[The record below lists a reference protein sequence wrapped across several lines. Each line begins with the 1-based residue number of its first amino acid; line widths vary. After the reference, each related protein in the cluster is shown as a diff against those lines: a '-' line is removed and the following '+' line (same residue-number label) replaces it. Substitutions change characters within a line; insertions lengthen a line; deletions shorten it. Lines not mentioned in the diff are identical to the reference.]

1 MHQPPVRFTY
11 RLLSYLISTIIAGQ
25 PLLPAVGAVITPQN
39 GAGMDKAANGVPVVN
54 IATPNGAGISH
65 NRFTDYNVGKEGL
78 ILNNATGKL
87 NPTQL
92 GGLIQNNPNLK
103 AGGEAKG
110 IINEVTGGNRSLL
123 QGYTEVAGKA
133 ANVMVANPYG
143 ITCDG
148 CGFINTP
155 HATLTTGRPVMNAD
169 GSLQALEV
177 TEGSI
182 TINGAGLDGTRSDAV
197 SIIAR
202 ATEVNAALHAK
213 DLTVTAGANRITADG
228 RVSALKGEGD
238 VPKVAVDT
246 GALGGMY
253 ARRIHLTSTESGVGV
268 NLGNL
273 YARDGDIILSSA
285 GKLVLKNSLA
295 GGNTTVTGTDVSL
308 SGDNKAGG
316 NLSVTGTTGLTL
328 NQPRLVT
335 DKNLVLS
342 SSGQIVQNGG
352 ELTAGQNAM
361 LSAQHLN
368 QTSGTVNA
376 AENVTLTTTNDT
388 TLKGRSI
395 AGKTLT
401 VSSGSLNNGGTL
413 VAGRDATVK
422 TGTFSNT
429 GTVQGNGLKVT
440 ATDLTS
446 TGSIKSG
453 STLDISARNAT
464 LSGDAGAK
472 DSARV
477 TVSGTL
483 ENRGRLVSDDVLT
496 LSATQINNSG
506 TLSGAKELVASADT
520 LTTTEKSVTN
530 SDGNLM
536 LDSASSTLAG
546 ETSAGGTVSVKG
558 NSLKTTT
565 TAQTQGNSVS
575 VDVQNAQLDG
585 TQAARDI
592 LTLNASEKLT
602 HSGKSSAP
610 SLSLSAPELTSSG
623 VLVGSALNTQSQ
635 TLTNSGLLQGEAS
648 LTVNTQRLDNQQNGT
663 LYSAADLTLDIPDI
677 RNSGLIT
684 GDNGLMLNAVSL
696 SNPGKIIADT
706 LSVRATTLDGDG
718 LLQGAGALA
727 LAGDTLSQGSHGR
740 WLTADDLSLRG
751 KTLNTAGTTQGQN
764 ITVQADR
771 WANSGSV
778 LATGNLT
785 ASATGQL
792 TSTGDI
798 MSQGDTTLKAATTDN
813 RGSLLSAGTLSLDG
827 NSLDNSGTVQ
837 GDHVTIRQ
845 NSVTN
850 SGTLTGIAALTL
862 AARMVSPQP
871 ALMNNGG
878 SLLTSGDLTITA
890 GSLVN
895 SGAIQAAD
903 SLTARLTGELV
914 STAGSKVTSNGE
926 MALSALNL
934 SNSGQWIAKNLTLK
948 ANSLTSAGDIT
959 GVDTLTLTVNQTLNN
974 QANGKL
980 LSAGVLTLKADSVTN
995 DGQLQG
1001 NATTITAGQL
1011 TNGGHLQGETLT
1023 LAASGGVNN
1032 RFGGVLM
1039 SRNALNVSTATLS
1052 NQGTIQG
1059 GGGVSLN
1066 VTDRL
1071 QNDGKILSGS
1081 NLTLTAQV
1089 LANTGSGLVQAATL
1103 LLDVVNTVN
1112 GGRVLATGSA
1122 DVKGT
1127 TLNNTG
1133 TLQGADLL
1141 VNYHTFSNSG
1151 TLLGTSGLGVKGSSL
1166 LQHGTGR
1173 LYSAGNLLL
1182 DAQDFSGQGQVVATG
1197 DVTLKLI
1204 AALTN
1209 HGTLAV
1215 GKTLSVTSQNA
1226 ITNGGV
1232 MQGDAMVLGAGEAF
1246 TNNGMLTAGK
1256 GNSVF
1261 SAQRLFLNAPGS
1273 LQAGGDVSLN
1283 SRSDITISGFTGT
1296 AGSLTMNVAGTLLN
1310 SALIYAGNNLKLF
1323 TDRLH
1328 NQHGDILAGNSLWVQ
1343 KDASGGANTEII
1355 NTSGNIETHQG
1366 DIVVRTGHLLNQRE
1380 GFSATTTTRTNPSSI
1395 QGMGNAL
1402 VDIPLSLLPDGSY
1415 GYFTR
1420 EVENQHGTPCN
1431 GHGACNITMDTLY
1444 YYAPFAD
1451 SATQRFLSSQNITTV
1466 TGADNPAGRIASG
1479 RNLSAEAERLE
1490 NRASFILANGDIA
1503 LSGRELSNQSWQT
1516 GTENEYLVYRYDPK
1530 TFYGSYAT
1538 GSLDKLPLLSPEFE
1552 NNTIRFSLDGR
1563 EKDYTP
1569 GKTYYSVIQAG
1580 GDVKTRFTSS
1590 INNGTTTAHAGSV
1603 SPVVSAPV
1611 LNTLSQQTGG
1621 DSLTQTALQ
1630 QYEPVVV
1637 GSPQWHDELAGALK
1651 NIAGGSPLTGQTGIS
1666 DDWPLPSGN
1675 NGYLVPS
1682 TDPDSPYLITVNP
1695 KLDGL
1700 GQVDSHLFAGL
1711 YELLGAKPGQA
1722 PRETAPSYTDEK
1734 QFLGSSYFLDRLGL
1748 KPEKDYRFL
1757 GDAVFDTRY
1766 VSNAVL
1772 SRTGSRYLNGLGS
1785 DTEQMRYLMDNA
1797 ARQQK
1802 GLGLEFGVALTAEQI
1817 AQLDGSILWWES
1829 ATINGQTVMV
1839 PKLYLSPEDITL
1851 HNGSVISGNNVQLA
1865 GGNIT
1870 NSGSSINAQNGLS
1883 LDSTGYID
1891 NLNAGLISAGG
1902 SLDLSAIGDISNISS
1917 VISGKTVQ
1925 LESVSGNISNI
1936 TRRQQWNA
1944 GSDSRYGGVH
1954 LSGTDTGPVAT
1965 IKGTDS
1971 LSLDAGK
1978 NIDITGATVS
1988 SGGTLGMSAG
1998 NDINIAANLISG
2010 SKSQS
2015 GFWHTDDN
2023 SASSTTSQGS
2033 SISAGGNLAMA
2044 AGHNLDVT
2052 ASSVSAGHSALL
2064 SAGNDLSL
2072 NAVRES
2078 KNSRNGRSE
2087 SHESHAAVS
2096 TVTAGD
2102 NFLLVAG
2109 RDIASQAAGMA
2120 AENNVVIRGGRD
2132 VNLVAESA
2140 GAGDSYTSKKKKEIN
2155 ETVRQ
2160 QGTEIASG
2168 GDTTVNAGRDITA
2181 VASSVTA
2188 TGNISVN
2195 AGRDVALTTATESD
2209 YHYLET
2215 KKKSGGFLSK
2225 KTTRTISE
2233 DSATRE
2239 AGSLLSGNRV
2249 TVNAGDNLTVEG
2261 SDVVADRDVSL
2272 AAGNHVDVLAAT
2284 STDTS
2289 WRFKETKKSG
2299 LMGTGGI
2306 GFTIGSS
2313 KTTHDRREAGTT
2325 QSQSASTIG
2334 STAGNVSITAGKQA
2348 HISGSDVI
2356 ANRDISITG
2365 DSVVVDPGHDRRTV
2379 DEKFEQKKSGLTVA
2393 LSGTVGSAINNA
2405 VTSAQETKESS
2416 DSRLKALQA
2425 TKTALSGVQAGQAAT
2440 MASATGDP
2448 NAMGVSLSLTTQ
2460 KSKSQQHSESD
2471 TVSGSTLNAGN
2482 NLSVVATGKNRGDN
2496 RGDIVI
2502 AGSQLKVGGNT
2513 SLDAAN
2519 DILLSGAANTQKTTG
2534 RNSSSGGGVGV
2545 SIGAGGN
2552 GAGISVFAGV
2562 NAAKGS
2568 EKGNGTEWTET
2579 TTDSGKT
2586 VTINSGRDT
2595 VLNGAQVNGNRIIAD
2610 VGHDLLISSQQDTS
2624 KYDSKQTSVA
2634 AGGSFTFGSMT
2645 GSGYIAASRDKM
2657 KSRFDSVAEQ
2667 TGMFAGDGGFDITV
2681 GRHTQL
2687 DGAVIASTATPD
2699 KNHLDTGTLGFSDL
2713 HNEADYKV
2721 SHSGIS
2727 LSGGGSFGDKF
2738 QGNMPG
2744 GMISAGGHSGH
2755 AEGTT
2760 QAAVAEGTITIRDRD
2775 NQKQNL
2781 ANLSRDPA
2789 HANDSI
2795 SPIFDKEKEQRRL
2808 QTVGLISDIGSQ
2820 VADIARTQGELNA
2833 LKAAQDKYGPVP
2845 ADATEEQRQAYLAK
2859 LRDTPEYKKEQEKYG
2874 TGSDMQRGIQAA
2886 TAALQGLV
2894 GGNMAGALAG
2904 ASAPELANIIG
2915 HHAGIDDN
2923 TAAKAIAHAILGG
2936 VTAALQGNSAA
2947 AGAIGAGTGEVIAS
2961 AIAKSLYPGVDPSK
2975 LTEDQKQT
2983 VSTLATLSAGMA
2995 GGIASGDV
3003 AGAAAGAG
3011 AGKNVVENNALSLVA
3026 RGCAVAAPC
3035 RTKVAEQLLEIGAKA
3050 GMAGLAG
3057 AAVKDMA
3064 DRMTSDELEH
3074 LITLQMMGNDEITTK
3089 YLSSL
3094 HDKYGSGAA
3103 SNPNIGKDLTDA
3115 EKVELGGSGSGTGT
3129 PPPSEND
3136 PKQQNEKT
3144 VDKLNQK
3151 QESAIKKIDNTIKNA
3166 LKDHDIIG
3174 TLKDMDGK
3182 PVPKE
3187 NGGYWDHMQEMQNTL
3202 RGLRNHADTLKNVNN
3217 PEAQAAYGRATDA
3230 INKIESALKGYG
3242 I

>member
-1 MHQPPVRFTY
+1 MHQPPVRFPY

-25 PLLPAVGAVITPQN
+25 PLLPAVGAVITPQI

-155 HATLTTGRPVMNAD
+155 RATLTTGRPVMNAD

-273 YARDGDIILSSA
+273 YAREGDIILSSS

-328 NQPRLVT
+328 NQSRLVT

-368 QTSGTVNA
+368 QTSGAVNA
-376 AENVTLTTTNDT
+376 AENVTLTTTGGI
-388 TLKGRSI
+388 TLKGRSV

-413 VAGRDATVK
+413 GAGRDATVK

-429 GTVQGNGLKVT
+429 GAVQGNGLKVT

-536 LDSASSTLAG
+536 LNSASSTLAG

-623 VLVGSALNTQSQ
+623 VLVASALNTQSQ

-684 GDNGLMLNAVSL
+684 GDNGLTLNTASL
-696 SNPGKIIADT
+696 SNPGKITADT
-706 LSVRATTLDGDG
+706 LNVRATTLDGDG
-718 LLQGAGALA
+718 LLQGAAALA
-727 LAGDTLSQGSHGR
+727 LAGDTLSQGRHGR
-740 WLTADDLSLRG
+740 WLTAGDLSLRG

-764 ITVQADR
+764 LTVQADR
-771 WANSGSV
+771 WANRGSV

-798 MSQGDTTLKAATTDN
+798 MSQGDTTLNAATTDN

-837 GDHVTIRQ
+837 GNHVTLHHRSTDNSGTVTGLSGLTLHSADGLTNSGALLSQ
-845 NSVTN
+845 NSLVLSAGDVTN
-850 SGTLTGIAALTL
+850 SGRIQGQNITLDASSLTSSGAVQSALDLALTL
-862 AARMVSPQP
+862 
-871 ALMNNGG
+871 
-878 SLLTSGDLTITA
+878 SGDVIAATGSKITA
-890 GSLVN
+890 LG
-895 SGAIQAAD
+895 D
-903 SLTARLTGELV
+903 ARLSG
-914 STAGSKVTSNGE
+914 KVLGNQGLISAKTLEVNGD
-926 MALSALNL
+926 SL
-934 SNSGQWIAKNLTLK
+934 SNSGEISGV
-948 ANSLTSAGDIT
+948 NSLNVTLSGNLQQHGKMLTGGALNVNARDIS
-959 GVDTLTLTVNQTLNN
+959 N
-974 QANGKL
+974 
-980 LSAGVLTLKADSVTN
+980 S
-995 DGQLQG
+995 GQLQG
-1001 NATTITAGQL
+1001 ADNRITASSLANSGRV
-1011 TNGGHLQGETLT
+1011 QGESGLTLT
-1023 LAASGGVNN
+1023 LLNALTNQTS
-1032 RFGGVLM
+1032 GVLL
-1039 SRNALNVSTATLS
+1039 SQNVSALS
-1052 NQGTIQG
+1052 APVLTNDGTIQG
-1059 GGGVSLN
+1059 NGKTTLSAATQAHN
-1066 VTDRL
+1066 S
-1071 QNDGKILSGS
+1071 GKILSGGELTFTTPDYS
-1081 NLTLTAQV
+1081 GSGWLQATDLLLNVAKLAGNGTVMAANQATLTGNS
-1089 LANTGSGLVQAATL
+1089 LTNRGLFQAAQL
-1103 LLDVVNTVN
+1103 NVNTQ
-1112 GGRVLATGSA
+1112 TI
-1122 DVKGT
+1122 T
-1127 TLNNTG
+1127 
-1133 TLQGADLL
+1133 
-1141 VNYHTFSNSG
+1141 NSG
-1151 TLLGTSGLGVKGSSL
+1151 TLLGNQGLTIKGNNLNNAGGKVFSGGDMLAEMVSL
-1166 LQHGTGR
+1166 SGAGQLVA
-1173 LYSAGNLLL
+1173 LGNL
-1182 DAQDFSGQGQVVATG
+1182 
-1197 DVTLKLI
+1197 TLKLTRGLTAQGVI
-1204 AALTN
+1204 AAN
-1209 HGTLAV
+1209 
-1215 GKTLSVTSQNA
+1215 KQLSVSSQGD
-1226 ITNGGV
+1226 ITNGATL
-1232 MQGDAMVLGAGEAF
+1232 QGNGITLNAAGRL
-1246 TNNGMLTAGK
+1246 TNNGQLTAGN
-1256 GNSVF
+1256 GTTALSG
-1261 SAQRLFLNAPGS
+1261 SGIAMNASGS
-1273 LQAGGDVSLN
+1273 LQAGGDVSLT
-1283 SRSDITISGFTGT
+1283 SRGDITLDAFTGT
-1296 AGSLTMNVAGTLLN
+1296 TGSLMLTAAGAVINTALL
-1310 SALIYAGNNLKLF
+1310 YAGNNLSLF
-1323 TDRLH
+1323 ASTIRNH
-1328 NQHGDILAGNSLWVQ
+1328 HGDMLAGDSLVMQ
-1343 KDASGGANTEII
+1343 KDVSGAANAEVI
-1355 NTSGNIETHQG
+1355 NTSGNIETTRG
-1366 DIVVRTGHLLNQRE
+1366 DITIRTGHLLNQRE
-1380 GFSATTTTRTNPSSI
+1380 GINETKSYIPVENVAVPDGANSVSVRVGDLGEDGWGYYVKSWSGTAGGGFDAWAVPTEKGATRKFLTGTTRVDVGATGGDARISA
-1395 QGMGNAL
+1395 GNN
-1402 VDIPLSLLPDGSY
+1402 LLIDADKLDNTGS
-1415 GYFTR
+1415 
-1420 EVENQHGTPCN
+1420 H
-1431 GHGACNITMDTLY
+1431 L
-1444 YYAPFAD
+1444 
-1451 SATQRFLSSQNITTV
+1451 L
-1466 TGADNPAGRIASG
+1466 ASG
-1479 RNLSAEAERLE
+1479 FVS
-1490 NRASFILANGDIA
+1490 
-1503 LSGRELSNQSWQT
+1503 LSGSQLNNQSFFGYTQD
-1516 GTENEYLVYRYDPK
+1516 EYNVYRYYGKLAMIPNDGHLQYGDASADDRV
-1530 TFYGSYAT
+1530 TFTLSGAPEYVTRDT
-1538 GSLDKLPLLSPEFE
+1538 GQAL
-1552 NNTIRFSLDGR
+1552 RA
-1563 EKDYTP
+1563 
-1569 GKTYYSVIQAG
+1569 VIQAG
-1580 GDVKTRFTSS
+1580 KNVTAVFSSDISNTS
-1590 INNGTTTAHAGSV
+1590 TTSNAGRIT
-1603 SPVVSAPV
+1603 
-1611 LNTLSQQTGG
+1611 NTLAAPEINTP
-1621 DSLTQTALQ
+1621 A
-1630 QYEPVVV
+1630 E
-1637 GSPQWHDELAGALK
+1637 K
-1651 NIAGGSPLTGQTGIS
+1651 NISPGMAQLAPDGTEMLTVTAPDWTDTITRLTIGSGTDLASGIVEGNY
-1666 DDWPLPSGN
+1666 PLPSGN
-1675 NGYLVPS
+1675 NGYFVPS
-1682 TDPDSPYLITVNP
+1682 ADPDSPYLITVNP

-1700 GQVDSHLFAGL
+1700 GKVDSSLFAGL
-1711 YELLGAKPGQA
+1711 YDLLRMHPGQA
-1722 PRETAPSYTDEK
+1722 PRETDPAYTDEK
-1734 QFLGSSYFLDRLGL
+1734 QFPGSSYFLDRLGL

-1757 GDAVFDTRY
+1757 GDAAFDTRY
-1766 VSNAVL
+1766 VSNYML
-1772 SRTGSRYLNGLGS
+1772 NQIGGRYINGVGS
-1785 DTEQMRYLMDNA
+1785 DTDQMRYLMDNA
-1797 ARQQK
+1797 ARAQK
-1802 GLGLEFGVALTAEQI
+1802 ALGLKFGVALTADQV
-1817 AQLDGSILWWES
+1817 AALDQSILWYK
-1829 ATINGQTVMV
+1829 AVTIKGQTVMV
-1839 PKLYLSPEDITL
+1839 PEVYLSPKDVTL
-1851 HNGSVISGNNVQLA
+1851 QNGSIISGQNVHLA
-1865 GGNIT
+1865 GGNVT
-1870 NSGSSINAQNGLS
+1870 NSGSTLMAQNNLTIDSADSLGNLESGLINAGGALGLKAMGDINNISATITGKTVRLESLAGNVNNLTRYSHWQLDAPEDSLALKHTYTGSIASVSAMDS
-1883 LDSTGYID
+1883 LDIRADKNISVTG
-1891 NLNAGLISAGG
+1891 AEISAG
-1902 SLDLSAIGDISNISS
+1902 D
-1917 VISGKTVQ
+1917 
-1925 LESVSGNISNI
+1925 
-1936 TRRQQWNA
+1936 R
-1944 GSDSRYGGVH
+1944 
-1954 LSGTDTGPVAT
+1954 
-1965 IKGTDS
+1965 
-1971 LSLDAGK
+1971 
-1978 NIDITGATVS
+1978 
-1988 SGGTLGMSAG
+1988 
-1998 NDINIAANLISG
+1998 AALI
-2010 SKSQS
+2010 
-2015 GFWHTDDN
+2015 
-2023 SASSTTSQGS
+2023 
-2033 SISAGGNLAMA
+2033 
-2044 AGHNLDVT
+2044 
-2052 ASSVSAGHSALL
+2052 
-2064 SAGNDLSL
+2064 AGNDLSL
-2072 NAVRES
+2072 NAIDRVS
-2078 KNSRNGRSE
+2078 SRRHANSE
-2087 SHESHAAVS
+2087 SHQRSAGL
-2096 TVTAGD
+2096 TTITAGD
-2102 NFLLVAG
+2102 SVMLSAG
-2109 RDIASQAAGMA
+2109 RDVSSQGAGIA
-2120 AENNVVIRGGRD
+2120 AEDNITVRAGRD
-2132 VNLVAESA
+2132 VNLLAEESVT
-2140 GAGDSYTSKKKKEIN
+2140 GSSSYSKKKTVID

-2168 GDTTVNAGRDITA
+2168 GDPTITAGRDITA

-2225 KTTRTISE
+2225 KTTHTISE
-2233 DSATRE
+2233 NSATRE
-2239 AGSLLSGNRV
+2239 AGALLSGNRV
-2249 TVNAGDNLTVEG
+2249 TVNAGDNLTVQG

-2425 TKTALSGVQAGQAAT
+2425 TKTALSGVQAGQAAA
-2440 MASATGDP
+2440 MATATGDP
-2448 NAMGVSLSLTTQ
+2448 NATGVSLSLTTQ

-2502 AGSQLKVGGNT
+2502 AGSQLKAGGNT

-2545 SIGAGGN
+2545 SIGAGK
-2552 GAGISVFAGV
+2552 GAGISVFASV

-2568 EKGNGTEWTET
+2568 EKGNATEWTET

-2687 DGAVIASTATPD
+2687 EGAVIASTATPD

-2775 NQKQNL
+2775 NQKQNP
-2781 ANLSRDPA
+2781 ADLSRDPA

-2833 LKAAQDKYGPVP
+2833 LKAAKEATGETLP
-2845 ADATEEQRQAYLAK
+2845 ANATEKQRQEYLAK
-2859 LRDTPEYKKEQEKYG
+2859 LRDTPEYKKEQEKYS
-2874 TGSDMQRGIQAA
+2874 TGSEIQLGIQAA
-2886 TAALQGLV
+2886 TAALQGLA
-2894 GGNMAGALAG
+2894 GGNLAGALAG
-2904 ASAPELANIIG
+2904 ASAPELAHLLKSTEKDPAVN
-2915 HHAGIDDN
+2915 
-2923 TAAKAIAHAILGG
+2923 AIAHAILGG
-2936 VTAALQGNSAA
+2936 AVAAMQGNNVA
-2947 AGAIGAGTGEVIAS
+2947 AGAAGAATGELAAR
-2961 AIAKSLYPGVDPSK
+2961 AIAGMLYPGVKQSDLS
-2975 LTEDQKQT
+2975 EEQKQT
-2983 VSTLATLSAGMA
+2983 ISTLATVSAGLA
-2995 GGIASGDV
+2995 GGLTGNSTASAAV
-3003 AGAAAGAG
+3003 GAQS
-3011 AGKNVVENNALSLVA
+3011 GKNAVENNALSDLTEATSQGKTPQQVAKERVEAENERYRKENCEGMSADACSAKMYSQRREALKTILSTGADFVPVVGDIKSFAEAQSALDYLVA
-3026 RGCAVAAPC
+3026 AVGIIPGAGDVASKTIKAAE
-3035 RTKVAEQLLEIGAKA
+3035 TALKKGDVVEASKLINKA
-3050 GMAGLAG
+3050 
-3057 AAVKDMA
+3057 
-3064 DRMTSDELEH
+3064 SDELSATLPMGSRYNQMNQPKNPSYQPVRNLPATISNREYSGH
-3074 LITLQMMGNDEITTK
+3074 ALDRMQDRGITPSVIENVIKNGKSTPSRNGTTVHFEPENK
-3089 YLSSL
+3089 VSVVTNSSGKVVTV
-3094 HDKYGSGAA
+3094 KYG
-3103 SNPNIGKDLTDA
+3103 
-3115 EKVELGGSGSGTGT
+3115 
-3129 PPPSEND
+3129 
-3136 PKQQNEKT
+3136 
-3144 VDKLNQK
+3144 DK
-3151 QESAIKKIDNTIKNA
+3151 
-3166 LKDHDIIG
+3166 
-3174 TLKDMDGK
+3174 
-3182 PVPKE
+3182 
-3187 NGGYWDHMQEMQNTL
+3187 
-3202 RGLRNHADTLKNVNN
+3202 
-3217 PEAQAAYGRATDA
+3217 
-3230 INKIESALKGYG
+3230 
-3242 I
+3242 

>member
-1 MHQPPVRFTY
+1 MNQPPVHFTY
-11 RLLSYLISTIIAGQ
+11 RLLSYLVSAIIAGQ

-54 IATPNGAGISH
+54 IATPDGAGISH

-133 ANVMVANPYG
+133 ANVIVANPYG

-273 YARDGDIILSSA
+273 YAREGDIILSSS

-295 GGNTTVTGTDVSL
+295 GGNTTVTGADVSL

-328 NQPRLVT
+328 NQSRLVT

-368 QTSGTVNA
+368 QTSGAVNA
-376 AENVTLTTTNDT
+376 AENVTLTTTGDT
-388 TLKGRSI
+388 TLKGRSV
-395 AGKTLT
+395 AGKILT

-429 GTVQGNGLKVT
+429 GAVQGNGLKVT

-506 TLSGAKELVASADT
+506 TLSGAKELVASADA
-520 LTTTEKSVTN
+520 LTTAEKSVTN

-536 LDSASSTLAG
+536 LNSASSTLAG

-623 VLVGSALNTQSQ
+623 VLVASALNTQSQ

-684 GDNGLMLNAVSL
+684 GDNGLTLNTASL

-706 LSVRATTLDGDG
+706 LNVRATTLDGDG

-727 LAGDTLSQGSHGR
+727 LAGDTLSQGRNGR

-798 MSQGDTTLKAATTDN
+798 MSQGDTTLNAATTDN

-837 GDHVTIRQ
+837 GNHVTLHHRSTDNSGTVTGLSGLTLHSADGLTNSGALLSQ
-845 NSVTN
+845 NSLALSAGDVTN
-850 SGTLTGIAALTL
+850 SGRIQGQNITLDASSLTSSGAVQSALDLALTL
-862 AARMVSPQP
+862 
-871 ALMNNGG
+871 
-878 SLLTSGDLTITA
+878 SGDVIAATGSKITA
-890 GSLVN
+890 LG
-895 SGAIQAAD
+895 D
-903 SLTARLTGELV
+903 ARLTG
-914 STAGSKVTSNGE
+914 KVLANQGLISAKTLEVNGDSLSNGGE
-926 MALSALNL
+926 ISGVNDLNVTLSGNLQQHGKMLTDGALNVNARDI
-934 SNSGQWIAKNLTLK
+934 SNSGQLQGADNRITAS
-948 ANSLTSAGDIT
+948 SLTNSGRVQGDS
-959 GVDTLTLTVNQTLNN
+959 GLTLTLLNALTN
-974 QANGKL
+974 QASGVL
-980 LSAGVLTLKADSVTN
+980 LSQNVSALSAPVLTN
-995 DGQLQG
+995 D
-1001 NATTITAGQL
+1001 
-1011 TNGGHLQGETLT
+1011 
-1023 LAASGGVNN
+1023 
-1032 RFGGVLM
+1032 
-1039 SRNALNVSTATLS
+1039 
-1052 NQGTIQG
+1052 GTIQG
-1059 GGGVSLN
+1059 NGKTTLSAATQAHN
-1066 VTDRL
+1066 S
-1071 QNDGKILSGS
+1071 GKILSGGELTFTTPDYS
-1081 NLTLTAQV
+1081 GSGWLQATDLLLNVAKLAGNGTVMAANQATLTGNS
-1089 LANTGSGLVQAATL
+1089 LTNRGLFQAAQL
-1103 LLDVVNTVN
+1103 NVNTQ
-1112 GGRVLATGSA
+1112 TI
-1122 DVKGT
+1122 T
-1127 TLNNTG
+1127 
-1133 TLQGADLL
+1133 
-1141 VNYHTFSNSG
+1141 NSG
-1151 TLLGTSGLGVKGSSL
+1151 TLLGNQGLTIKGNSLNNAGGKVFSGGDMLADMVSL
-1166 LQHGTGR
+1166 SGAGQLVA
-1173 LYSAGNLLL
+1173 LGNL
-1182 DAQDFSGQGQVVATG
+1182 
-1197 DVTLKLI
+1197 TLKLTRGLTAQGVI
-1204 AALTN
+1204 AAN
-1209 HGTLAV
+1209 
-1215 GKTLSVTSQNA
+1215 KQLSVSSQGD
-1226 ITNGGV
+1226 ITNGATL
-1232 MQGDAMVLGAGEAF
+1232 QGNGITLNAVGRL
-1246 TNNGMLTAGK
+1246 TNNGQLTAGN
-1256 GNSVF
+1256 GTTALSG
-1261 SAQRLFLNAPGS
+1261 SGIAMNASGS
-1273 LQAGGDVSLN
+1273 LQAGGDVSLT
-1283 SRSDITISGFTGT
+1283 SRGDITLDGFTGT
-1296 AGSLTMNVAGTLLN
+1296 TGSLVLTAAGAVINTALL
-1310 SALIYAGNNLKLF
+1310 YAGNNLSLF
-1323 TDRLH
+1323 ASTIRNH
-1328 NQHGDILAGNSLWVQ
+1328 HGDMLAGDSLVMQ
-1343 KDASGGANTEII
+1343 KDVSGAANAEVI
-1355 NTSGNIETHQG
+1355 NTSGNIETTRG
-1366 DIVVRTGHLLNQRE
+1366 DITIRTGHLLNQRE
-1380 GFSATTTTRTNPSSI
+1380 GINETKSYIPVENVAVPDGANSVSVRVGDLGEDGWGYYVKSWSGTAGGGFDAWAVPTEKGATRKFLTGTTRVDVVATGGTARISA
-1395 QGMGNAL
+1395 GNN
-1402 VDIPLSLLPDGSY
+1402 LLIDADKLDNTGS
-1415 GYFTR
+1415 
-1420 EVENQHGTPCN
+1420 H
-1431 GHGACNITMDTLY
+1431 L
-1444 YYAPFAD
+1444 
-1451 SATQRFLSSQNITTV
+1451 L
-1466 TGADNPAGRIASG
+1466 ASEFV
-1479 RNLSAEAERLE
+1479 S
-1490 NRASFILANGDIA
+1490 
-1503 LSGRELSNQSWQT
+1503 LSGSQLNNQSFFGYTQD
-1516 GTENEYLVYRYDPK
+1516 EYNVYRYYGKLAMIPNDGHLQYGDASADDRV
-1530 TFYGSYAT
+1530 TFTLSGAPEYVTRDT
-1538 GSLDKLPLLSPEFE
+1538 GQAL
-1552 NNTIRFSLDGR
+1552 RA
-1563 EKDYTP
+1563 
-1569 GKTYYSVIQAG
+1569 VIQAG
-1580 GDVKTRFTSS
+1580 KNVTAVFSSDISNTS
-1590 INNGTTTAHAGSV
+1590 TTSNAGRIT
-1603 SPVVSAPV
+1603 
-1611 LNTLSQQTGG
+1611 NTLAAPEINTP
-1621 DSLTQTALQ
+1621 A
-1630 QYEPVVV
+1630 E
-1637 GSPQWHDELAGALK
+1637 K
-1651 NIAGGSPLTGQTGIS
+1651 NISPGMAQLAPDGTEALTVTAPDWTDTITRLTIGSGTDLASGIVEGNY
-1666 DDWPLPSGN
+1666 PLPSGN
-1675 NGYLVPS
+1675 NGYFVPS
-1682 TDPDSPYLITVNP
+1682 ADPDSPYLITVNP

-1700 GQVDSHLFAGL
+1700 GKVDSSLFAGL
-1711 YELLGAKPGQA
+1711 YDLLRMHPGQA
-1722 PRETAPSYTDEK
+1722 PRETDPAYTDEK

-1757 GDAVFDTRY
+1757 GDAAFDTRY
-1766 VSNAVL
+1766 VSNYML
-1772 SRTGSRYLNGLGS
+1772 NQIGGRYINGVGS
-1785 DTEQMRYLMDNA
+1785 DTDQMRYLMDNA
-1797 ARQQK
+1797 ARAQK
-1802 GLGLEFGVALTAEQI
+1802 ALGLKFGVALTADQV
-1817 AQLDGSILWWES
+1817 AALDRSILWYK
-1829 ATINGQTVMV
+1829 AVTINGQTVMV
-1839 PKLYLSPEDITL
+1839 PEVYLSPKDVTL
-1851 HNGSVISGNNVQLA
+1851 QNGSIISGQNVHLA
-1865 GGNIT
+1865 GGNVT
-1870 NSGSSINAQNGLS
+1870 NSGSTLMAQNDLTIDSADSLGNLESGLINAGGALGLKAMGDINNISATITGKTVRLESLAGNVNNLTRYSHWQLDAPEDSLALKHTYTGSIASVSAMDS
-1883 LDSTGYID
+1883 LDIRADKNISVTG
-1891 NLNAGLISAGG
+1891 AEISAGG
-1902 SLDLSAIGDISNISS
+1902 
-1917 VISGKTVQ
+1917 
-1925 LESVSGNISNI
+1925 
-1936 TRRQQWNA
+1936 R
-1944 GSDSRYGGVH
+1944 
-1954 LSGTDTGPVAT
+1954 
-1965 IKGTDS
+1965 
-1971 LSLDAGK
+1971 
-1978 NIDITGATVS
+1978 
-1988 SGGTLGMSAG
+1988 
-1998 NDINIAANLISG
+1998 AALI
-2010 SKSQS
+2010 
-2015 GFWHTDDN
+2015 
-2023 SASSTTSQGS
+2023 
-2033 SISAGGNLAMA
+2033 
-2044 AGHNLDVT
+2044 
-2052 ASSVSAGHSALL
+2052 
-2064 SAGNDLSL
+2064 AGNDLSL
-2072 NAVRES
+2072 NAIDRVS
-2078 KNSRNGRSE
+2078 SSRHANSE
-2087 SHESHAAVS
+2087 SHQRSAEL
-2096 TVTAGD
+2096 TTITAGD
-2102 NFLLVAG
+2102 SVMLSAG
-2109 RDIASQAAGMA
+2109 RDVSSQGAGIA
-2120 AENNVVIRGGRD
+2120 AEDNITVRAGRD
-2132 VNLVAESA
+2132 VNLLAEESVT
-2140 GAGDSYTSKKKKEIN
+2140 GSSSYSKKKTVID

-2168 GDTTVNAGRDITA
+2168 GDTTITAGRDITA

-2225 KTTRTISE
+2225 KTTHTISE
-2233 DSATRE
+2233 NSASRE

-2416 DSRLKALQA
+2416 DSRLKTLQA
-2425 TKTALSGVQAGQAAT
+2425 TKTALSGVQAGQAAA

-2502 AGSQLKVGGNT
+2502 AGSQLKAGGNT
-2513 SLDAAN
+2513 NLDAAN
-2519 DILLSGAANTQKTTG
+2519 DVLLSGAANTQKTTG

-2552 GAGISVFAGV
+2552 GAGISVFASV

-2579 TTDSGKT
+2579 TIDSGKT

-2681 GRHTQL
+2681 GKHTQL

-2781 ANLSRDPA
+2781 ANLSRDPE

-2808 QTVGLISDIGSQ
+2808 QTEGLISDIGSQ

-2845 ADATEEQRQAYLAK
+2845 ADTTEEQRQAYLAK

-2886 TAALQGLV
+2886 TAALQGLA
-2894 GGNMAGALAG
+2894 GGNLAGALAG
-2904 ASAPELANIIG
+2904 ASAPELANFIG
-2915 HHAGIDDN
+2915 HNAGINDN
-2923 TAAKAIAHAILGG
+2923 DAAKAIAHAILGG
-2936 VTAALQGNSAA
+2936 VTAALQGNNAA
-2947 AGAIGAGTGEVIAS
+2947 AGSVGAVSGELIAG
-2961 AIAKSLYPGVDPSK
+2961 AIAKVLYPDEKDLSK

-2983 VSTLATLSAGMA
+2983 LSTLASISAGMA
-2995 GGIASGDV
+2995 GGV
-3003 AGAAAGAG
+3003 AGGNTAGVATGAA
-3011 AGKNVVENNALSLVA
+3011 AGKNVVENNLL
-3026 RGCAVAAPC
+3026 GGNEDTQ
-3035 RTKVAEQLLEIGAKA
+3035 TKFVQ
-3050 GMAGLAG
+3050 
-3057 AAVKDMA
+3057 
-3064 DRMTSDELEH
+3064 EH
-3074 LITLQMMGNDEITTK
+3074 
-3089 YLSSL
+3089 
-3094 HDKYGSGAA
+3094 
-3103 SNPNIGKDLTDA
+3103 GKDIASCSTNPGGAECKRGEAVNKAIAAALVGGATGGVVIALTP
-3115 EKVELGGSGSGTGT
+3115 E
-3129 PPPSEND
+3129 
-3136 PKQQNEKT
+3136 
-3144 VDKLNQK
+3144 
-3151 QESAIKKIDNTIKNA
+3151 AIA
-3166 LKDHDIIG
+3166 
-3174 TLKDMDGK
+3174 
-3182 PVPKE
+3182 
-3187 NGGYWDHMQEMQNTL
+3187 
-3202 RGLRNHADTLKNVNN
+3202 A
-3217 PEAQAAYGRATDA
+3217 AQAAVSACGANTVLCANEVSIWVAEMVAGDALPAGLTVAAVGKMSASELSELKALMAVEKQTGQKISAESLEKLMLDSGGKGNWSKELNNPQPNKVYHVDGDKIYKTDA
-3230 INKIESALKGYG
+3230 QARPSQVEATLSPNVKDRNGYQQCKAGKCGLDGDEGGHLIASIFNGPGEKLNLVPMDGNLNKGAWKQMENTWAKALGEGKEVKVNIQPSYIGDSVRPAKFKVVYSIDGGRPIEKVFNNAPGGK
-3242 I
+3242 